1 MTQSQGDVAKTQ
13 QSTESEQK
21 TNSNPEKKKVT
32 LSFLAALWPY
42 LSRYKKVMAGA
53 ATALIITAMISLL
66 LGQGVRLVIDEG
78 IGAESMTSLN
88 AMLGVVMAMVIVM
101 AVGTFIRFY
110 LVTWLG
116 ERISADI
123 RNDVFKHL
131 VRLHPS
137 FFEENQSGEIMSRLT
152 TDTTL
157 LQSIIGSSL
166 SFALRNALT
175 VSGGLIML
183 FVTNMKLTSVVLLGV
198 PAVLVPA
205 LWMGRRVRN
214 LSRESQ
220 DTVADVGTYAG
231 EIIRQVKTVQSYSR
245 ENFEIDAFGKE
256 VDKAFNVAKKRIL
269 TRSALLAIVIFL
281 SFSAIASMVWVGGY
295 DVMNGNMT
303 AGELA
308 AFVFYALM
316 VAFGVAG
323 VSEVY
328 GEIQRAAGA
337 TERLMELLSEQTLI
351 SDPENPFEVNTSS
364 KPHLALNQVTFAYP
378 SRLDRPALDKVT
390 LDVQRGETIALVG
403 PSGAGKSTLF
413 ELLLRFYDP
422 QQGNINLLNTNI
434 KDIRLNDLR
443 TNMALVPQQP
453 VLFSR
458 DVWYNIR
465 YGKPDAT
472 DEEVIAAAKAAF
484 AYDFIMDLPDG
495 FSSHLGE
502 NGVRLSG
509 GQKQRLVIARA
520 ILNDPEILLLDEATS
535 ALDAESEFQVQKALD
550 VLMENRTT
558 LIIAHRL
565 ATVLGAD
572 RTVVLDKGAV
582 VAQVTHESLIAS
594 SVLYKRLADLQFG
607 ET

>member
-582 VAQVTHESLIAS
+582 VAQGTHESLIAS